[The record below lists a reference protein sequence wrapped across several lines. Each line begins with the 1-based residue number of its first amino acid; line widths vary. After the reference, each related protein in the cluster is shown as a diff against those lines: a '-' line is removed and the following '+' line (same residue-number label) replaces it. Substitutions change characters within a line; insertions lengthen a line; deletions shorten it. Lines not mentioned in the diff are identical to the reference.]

1 MNNDIIGKEV
11 VFYENNTWNHIIK
24 EINLYTY
31 TIEYGIKSGFSDK
44 EQAEQSYF
52 FFNEKFQK
60 DIERIKRLTNIQYTF
75 TEYLDFW
82 MKNLYLPYSDS
93 SAKVGYSWTIYQI
106 ILPKVK
112 RDVLL
117 GMVTTKFLDDLI
129 DECDGYSKCS
139 AAMAYKVIHLA
150 LTDALNDGY
159 LKNDPLP
166 GVKKRYWNSPKI
178 TILTKE
184 QVKIFLAAAKEY
196 HSIYLEVLLALFCGL
211 RKGEIMGL
219 KYKDFDFLQH
229 TVSINRQITR
239 DYDVVIEEDHT
250 FKIATQRLS
259 TKPPKSYSSYRTLI
273 ISAFIF
279 DELEIRKKENEEIL
293 KLTENH
299 EWAEY
304 ICLGVKGNIKSDGTY
319 TEAIKRICKRNGLP
333 HITMHGLRHMFA
345 TILIEQGVSLEKISK
360 LMGHKSVAT
369 TFEIYC
375 GIMEAKKEIAK
386 TIDSVMDPAIGAV
399 KVRSKG
405 GIVCM

>member
-1 MNNDIIGKEV
+1 
-11 VFYENNTWNHIIK
+11 
-24 EINLYTY
+24 
-31 TIEYGIKSGFSDK
+31 
-44 EQAEQSYF
+44 
-52 FFNEKFQK
+52 
-60 DIERIKRLTNIQYTF
+60 
-75 TEYLDFW
+75 
-82 MKNLYLPYSDS
+82 
-93 SAKVGYSWTIYQI
+93 
-106 ILPKVK
+106 
-112 RDVLL
+112 
-117 GMVTTKFLDDLI
+117 
-129 DECDGYSKCS
+129 
-139 AAMAYKVIHLA
+139 
-150 LTDALNDGY
+150 
-159 LKNDPLP
+159 
-166 GVKKRYWNSPKI
+166 
-178 TILTKE
+178 
-184 QVKIFLAAAKEY
+184 
-196 HSIYLEVLLALFCGL
+196 
-211 RKGEIMGL
+211 MGL

-239 DYDVVIEEDHT
+239 DYDVVIEDDRT

-345 TILIEQGVSLEKISK
+345 TILIEQSVSLEKISK

>member
-1 MNNDIIGKEV
+1 
-11 VFYENNTWNHIIK
+11 
-24 EINLYTY
+24 
-31 TIEYGIKSGFSDK
+31 
-44 EQAEQSYF
+44 
-52 FFNEKFQK
+52 
-60 DIERIKRLTNIQYTF
+60 
-75 TEYLDFW
+75 
-82 MKNLYLPYSDS
+82 
-93 SAKVGYSWTIYQI
+93 
-106 ILPKVK
+106 
-112 RDVLL
+112 
-117 GMVTTKFLDDLI
+117 MVTTKFLDDLI

-159 LKNDPLP
+159 LK
-166 GVKKRYWNSPKI
+166 NSPKI

-239 DYDVVIEEDHT
+239 DYDVVIDRT
-250 FKIATQRLS
+250 YKIATQRLS

-293 KLTENH
+293 KITENH

-319 TEAIKRICKRNGLP
+319 TEAIKRICKRNGMDFHTLQCMGFV
-333 HITMHGLRHMFA
+333 ICWLR
-345 TILIEQGVSLEKISK
+345 
-360 LMGHKSVAT
+360 
-369 TFEIYC
+369 Y
-375 GIMEAKKEIAK
+375 
-386 TIDSVMDPAIGAV
+386 
-399 KVRSKG
+399 
-405 GIVCM
+405 

>member
-1 MNNDIIGKEV
+1 MNVMDIQ
-11 VFYENNTWNHIIK
+11 N
-24 EINLYTY
+24 
-31 TIEYGIKSGFSDK
+31 
-44 EQAEQSYF
+44 
-52 FFNEKFQK
+52 
-60 DIERIKRLTNIQYTF
+60 
-75 TEYLDFW
+75 
-82 MKNLYLPYSDS
+82 
-93 SAKVGYSWTIYQI
+93 
-106 ILPKVK
+106 
-112 RDVLL
+112 
-117 GMVTTKFLDDLI
+117 
-129 DECDGYSKCS
+129 
-139 AAMAYKVIHLA
+139 KVIHLA

-159 LKNDPLP
+159 LK
-166 GVKKRYWNSPKI
+166 NSPKI

-239 DYDVVIEEDHT
+239 DYDVVIDRT
-250 FKIATQRLS
+250 YKIATQRLS

-304 ICLGVKGNIKSDGTY
+304 ICLGIKGNIKSDGTY

-375 GIMEAKKEIAK
+375 EIMEAKKEIAK

-405 GIVCM
+405 GIVCMQNLS